1 MQAQT
6 EKRLYTLLIIVFI
19 AFLVVN
25 SIMAYAILTQSSRVA
40 PVGPGGEQTKTIN
53 VSGVGTVTAS
63 PDRAHVSFA
72 VWTEAT
78 TATDALTSNSNK
90 MNKVIKALT
99 DAGIPMDQIKTTS
112 YSVEPVIQYPEKSAE
127 PPKIVGYIAR
137 NEVQVTLTDVTSVG
151 RIIDTAVVG
160 GANVVSS
167 VYFTLS
173 ESKEAE
179 FRNEAIKEAVKDAD
193 SKAKTIASSLGVQLI
208 GPTSISLGYEYPIAR
223 YEKAASA
230 DVETPI
236 VPGPLTITA
245 NVQVAYSFK

>member
-6 EKRLYTLLIIVFI
+6 EKRLYTLLIVVFL

-25 SIMAYAILTQSSRVA
+25 SIMAYTVLTQSSRVV
-40 PVGPGGEQTKTIN
+40 PVGPSGEQIKTIN

-63 PDRAHVSFA
+63 PDRAQVSFA
-72 VWTEAT
+72 VWTEAV
-78 TATDALTSNSNK
+78 TAADALTSNSNK

-99 DAGIPMDQIKTTS
+99 DAGIPMDQIKTTG

-160 GANVVSS
+160 GANVVSG

-173 ESKEAE
+173 ESKAAE
-179 FRNEAIKEAVKDAD
+179 FRNEAIKEAAKDAD
-193 SKAKTIASSLGVQLI
+193 SKAKAIASSLGVQLI
-208 GPTSISLGYEYPIAR
+208 GPTSISLGYEYPMAQ
-223 YEKAASA
+223 YEKAASTGG
-230 DVETPI
+230 ETPI

-245 NVQVAYSFK
+245 SVQATYSFK